1 MYDPVYLQMTTED
14 NNNKFYNMKDNGNGT
29 FTATWGR
36 VGTAGTETTYNIS
49 DWESK
54 KNSKLKKGYIDV
66 SHLHKKA
73 TNDSYKP
80 VSDKEIQALID
91 DLMNKSRQYTG
102 QYYDS
107 NIQIT
112 TPMLDK
118 AQEYLDELAQSI
130 DRKYNS
136 DRDAINDFNKWLL
149 KLYTALP
156 RKMNNVRN
164 ELITNKDQRIP
175 KMSNEQSL
183 IDNLRTQATITNTSH
198 DTDILTALNISVEPC
213 NNDDLEIIKKALV
226 DLDPKYKLK
235 RAWRCHNNQR
245 DAEFDDYLAVH
256 KLKNDDK
263 TVKYYWHGTR
273 TENVF
278 SIMVNGLQ
286 LNPTNAHITGKMF
299 GHGIYSA
306 PKAQKSIGYTSLS
319 GSYWAS
325 GRDSVGYM
333 FLNAV
338 ITGHKLVTQNQYAN
352 GIYLATMTGDKFNSQ
367 FANYHSVYAKAG
379 TSLRNDEVIV
389 YNQSQVAARFLVEI
403 AYR

>member
-1 MYDPVYLQMTTED
+1 MYDPVYLQMTTD
-14 NNNKFYNMKDNGNGT
+14 ANNNKFYNMTDNNDGT
-29 FTATWGR
+29 FTVIWGR
-36 VGTAGTETTYNIS
+36 IGTDGTKTTYPISKWETT
-49 DWESK
+49 K
-54 KNSKLKKGYIDV
+54 RSKLAKGYVDV

-80 VSDKEIQALID
+80 VSDKEIQNLID
-91 DLMNKSRQYTG
+91 NLMRKSRQYTG

-112 TPMLDK
+112 APMLDT
-118 AQEYLDELAQSI
+118 AQEYLDELAKSI
-130 DRKYNS
+130 DRKYTN
-136 DRDAINDFNKWLL
+136 DKDAINDFNKWLL
-149 KLYTALP
+149 KLYTVLP
-156 RKMNNVRN
+156 RKMSNVRN
-164 ELITNKDQRIP
+164 ELISVLDQRIP
-175 KMSNEQSL
+175 KMSTEQSL
-183 IDNLRTQATITNTSH
+183 IDNLRTQATVTNTNH
-198 DTDILTALNISVEPC
+198 DTDILTALNIAVEPC
-213 NNDDLEIIKKALV
+213 TADDLDIIKKALV
-226 DLDPKYKLK
+226 DLDPRYKLK
-235 RAWRCHNNQR
+235 RAWRCRNNKR
-245 DAEFDDYLAVH
+245 DTEFDDYLAVH

-325 GRDSVGYM
+325 GRDTVGYM

-389 YNQSQVAARFLVEI
+389 YNQGQVASRYLVEI
-403 AYR
+403 GY